1 MKHNKFY
8 SAAIVLCMI
17 AFFTI
22 SWAPSPTGVR
32 SNTLGFTKST
42 PIIITTNGGN
52 GAPFTTSGA
61 FVTSGTRL
69 MTVRL
74 SGKSEATAIHCTN
87 TFVTSDGTGTFTIL
101 SNCQF
106 TTSTGTW
113 RVISGTGNYANLQGN
128 GTLVMVNG
136 GAIETMVGVI
146 Y

>member
-1 MKHNKFY
+1 MQKNKLF
-8 SAAIVLCMI
+8 SVAIALVLI
-17 AFFTI
+17 AFFTTGWV
-22 SWAPSPTGVR
+22 SSPPA
-32 SNTLGFTKST
+32 SNATSIT
-42 PIIITTNGGN
+42 ITTNGGD

-69 MTVRL
+69 MMVRL
-74 SGKSEATAIHCTN
+74 SGNSQATAIHCTN

-146 Y
+146 H